1 LVFDEWLEGWHN
13 NMIWV
18 EFLIC
23 ASLMTFF
30 AFRLCKEGVIVAE
43 KTRLDEGVIGMF
55 FLAVATSFPEIVT
68 GATAVSVLGKIGLG
82 FGDIVGSVIANFM
95 ILAALDY
102 CSGKGRILLKVSNLN
117 KITGIFVIFISAII
131 LIFAFLRSVGLDVP
145 AIKGVGLESVLI
157 AVIYFAYLR
166 IIKKR
171 GFARSVFEPRDKSQT
186 FLTMWAKFAFFLL
199 IVMGLGIW
207 MASIGEKIILNTTLT
222 ETFTGTLILGVATS
236 LPEIIV
242 SFTALRAGSVNMAV
256 GNILGSNLFDL
267 SIIPLFDALSRR
279 PILGLLSFGQI
290 LAAGFVLILSVIT
303 IAGLYWKKETYRK
316 LSLDTGI
323 IFIVGAVGFVLLYF
337 IQ

>member
-1 LVFDEWLEGWHN
+1 
-13 NMIWV
+13 MIWI

-43 KTRLDEGVIGMF
+43 KTHLDEGVIGMF

-68 GATAVSVLGKIGLG
+68 GATAVSVFGKIGLG
-82 FGDIVGSVIANFM
+82 FGDIAGSVIVNFM

-102 CSGKGRILLKVSNLN
+102 CSGKGRIFLKISDLN
-117 KITGIFVIFISAII
+117 KIIGIFVVFISAII
-131 LIFAFLRSVGLDVP
+131 LISAFLRESGLSIP
-145 AIKGVGLESVLI
+145 AFKGIGLESVLI
-157 AVIYFAYLR
+157 VVIYFTYLR
-166 IIKKR
+166 VIKKR
-171 GFARSVFEPRDKSQT
+171 GFARDEFIPKDRSQT
-186 FLTMWAKFAFFLL
+186 FLTMWTKFAFFLL

-207 MASIGEKIILNTTLT
+207 MASIGKKIILNTTLT

-267 SIIPLFDALSRR
+267 CIIPLFDALCRR
-279 PILGLLSFGQI
+279 PILGMLSFGQI

-303 IAGLYWKKETYRK
+303 IAGLYWKKETNRK
-316 LSLDTGI
+316 FSLDTGI
-323 IFIVGAVGFVLLYF
+323 IFVVGAVGFVLLYF